1 MENQTNMEFN
11 EERISLR
18 KVFDKKTIILLG
30 FAAIVL
36 LLYFILED
44 IDIFDI
50 IDTFLTANWVLLII
64 GGSFA
69 FIAVLLDTITWKLLL
84 SLSSIRPPTINTYR
98 IQLSSFSYGLLIP
111 SAGAVEAIMR
121 VMMGTKEFVNEEEN
135 RNATTG
141 EILSSVVVHKLLG
154 LLAFIPISVFIAFSM
169 FDYISQI
176 LVQLNYDPLPR
187 DFNLVFVI
195 LISIIAL
202 FVISLFVLIAI
213 SPNKAK
219 GLLSSLLNVFSNF
232 PLIGKSAVNATTSSD
247 KVVDDFSVQFAYL
260 AQNKATSVIALGLS
274 FLAQVAHWVSILLI
288 LLSVS
293 IPISLDQV
301 AAVNFLGGTVDLIP
315 LGIPGMAGLKEIS
328 LSVFIEVG
336 LGINT
341 DIALSGAI
349 LVQLIKFYFLI
360 IVGLVVYIIGKTH
373 IAKQAITSNPK
384 RKMKNNKSLKT
395 KN

>member
-1 MENQTNMEFN
+1 MESQTGIEFS

-30 FAAIVL
+30 FAAVVL

-44 IDIFDI
+44 INIFDIFD
-50 IDTFLTANWVLLII
+50 TFLSANWVLLII
-64 GGSFA
+64 GASFA

-84 SLSSIRPPTINTYR
+84 SLSSIRPPTLTTYR

-121 VMMGTKEFVNEEEN
+121 VIMGTQEFVNEDEN

-169 FDYISQI
+169 FDYLSEI

-195 LISIIAL
+195 LISIMAL
-202 FVISLFVLIAI
+202 VVIGLFVLIAT

-219 GLLSSLLNVFSNF
+219 GLLSSLLNAFGHL
-232 PLIGKSAVNATTSSD
+232 PLLGKQATNAATSSD
-247 KVVDDFSVQFAYL
+247 KVVDDFSIQFAYL
-260 AQNKATSVIALGLS
+260 ARNKVTSVIALGLA
-274 FLAQVAHWVSILLI
+274 FLSQVAHWVSILLI

-301 AAVNFLGGTVDLIP
+301 ASVNFLGGTVDLIP
-315 LGIPGMAGLKEIS
+315 LGIPGMAGLKEIT
-328 LSVFIEVG
+328 LTVFIEVG
-336 LGINT
+336 LGIST

-360 IVGLVVYIIGKTH
+360 TVGLIVYVIGKTR
-373 IAKQAITSNPK
+373 ITTQTPTSKPE
-384 RKMKNNKSLKT
+384 
-395 KN
+395 